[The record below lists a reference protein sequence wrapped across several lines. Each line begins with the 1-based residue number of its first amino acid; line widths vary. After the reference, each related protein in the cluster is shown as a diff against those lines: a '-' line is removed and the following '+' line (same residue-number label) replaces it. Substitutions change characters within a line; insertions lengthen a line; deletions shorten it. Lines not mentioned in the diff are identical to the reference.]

1 MNLVPSPDSL
11 SGDGKQESAGA
22 VSALRRTILG
32 SSILVVDDQRI
43 VRELLKVYLNAGGYD
58 NLIFAAD
65 GDEALEIIGTETLD
79 LVVLDLQMPTIGGL
93 EVCETVRR
101 DPQMAYLPIL
111 VQTAADS
118 PEDRARIFAAGAT
131 DMVGKPIND
140 AELLACVGIH
150 LQNRH
155 MLRQL
160 SRYRESMERELEA
173 ARRMQHDMMPPASM
187 VEQHEQTYPIRIR
200 HHFQTCDELGGDIWN
215 LWPVSESRLGFAI
228 VDFTGHGVS
237 ASLNTFRFQ
246 SLSLSLGREIEECGL
261 QETVERL
268 GNELSELLPIGQFAT
283 AIIGEIDF
291 HADAIRYA
299 AAGGPSPFLK
309 RPEEYGDIFCPSQG
323 RPLGMVRGSEYPV
336 TELPFPPGSSVFLYS
351 DALTETPSMVDPVYD
366 EDRISDVLT
375 GRAGIDAETPF
386 DGLVQDFFGRLDAPL
401 NDDLTLVQ
409 FERLPEEAG

>member
-22 VSALRRTILG
+22 ESALRRTILG

-140 AELLACVGIH
+140 AELLARVGIH

-187 VEQHEQTYPIRIR
+187 VEQLEQTYPIRIR

-366 EDRISDVLT
+366 EDRISAVLT